1 MVRLILLG
9 IVSLVIPLA
18 GFALGP
24 WYFLAKKKKTPGVV
38 FAGLG
43 LLVSLYG
50 FYEAFQQPHGS
61 MNTDLI
67 LVGFG
72 ISLVLIARIFHAQ
85 SMSSHTAW

>member
-1 MVRLILLG
+1 MATNQDGPTTGADARGLWLTLT
-9 IVSLVIPLA
+9 VIC
-18 GFALGP
+18 
-24 WYFLAKKKKTPGVV
+24 
-38 FAGLG
+38 AGLG

>member
-1 MVRLILLG
+1 MATNQDGPITGAAARGLWLG
-9 IVSLVIPLA
+9 LTVI
-18 GFALGP
+18 
-24 WYFLAKKKKTPGVV
+24 

-50 FYEAFQQPHGS
+50 VYEAFQQPHAS

-67 LVGFG
+67 LVGLG
-72 ISLVLIARIFHAQ
+72 ITLVLIARIFHAQ